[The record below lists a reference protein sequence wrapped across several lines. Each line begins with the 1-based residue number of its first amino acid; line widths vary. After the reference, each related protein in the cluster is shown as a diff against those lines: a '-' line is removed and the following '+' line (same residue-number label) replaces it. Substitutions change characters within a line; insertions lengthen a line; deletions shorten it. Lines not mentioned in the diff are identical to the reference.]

1 MARPGPQVVLTLKEF
16 VRLPIPK
23 LKRRV
28 TKRASNN
35 NTCARRPRTFAEILV
50 WESLF
55 PEAISRFE
63 ALDDKAHCY
72 LPQVVEPL
80 SNLAPKLGLDLLL
93 RECRNTDVN
102 HLSAAG
108 GIIEVKGAWQLSLP
122 DNMSLGEALDHPDY
136 CRELLPALQQAYG
149 DAVVEEAPIF
159 LSISNYDVTFFC
171 RQHLSEVG
179 DKRMWASRPLHG
191 TRFHCP
197 LVQLGCISWL

>member
-108 GIIEVKGAWQLSLP
+108 GIIEGAFASFATGSLIVSAIC
-122 DNMSLGEALDHPDY
+122 N
-136 CRELLPALQQAYG
+136 QAYG

>member
-72 LPQVVEPL
+72 LPQVSKHE
-80 SNLAPKLGLDLLL
+80 
-93 RECRNTDVN
+93 
-102 HLSAAG
+102 
-108 GIIEVKGAWQLSLP
+108 
-122 DNMSLGEALDHPDY
+122 
-136 CRELLPALQQAYG
+136 
-149 DAVVEEAPIF
+149 
-159 LSISNYDVTFFC
+159 
-171 RQHLSEVG
+171 LSEDGNLSTCQTVRSAG
-179 DKRMWASRPLHG
+179 DESE
-191 TRFHCP
+191 
-197 LVQLGCISWL
+197 VQGYIFRLWSPSAIWPQSLD